1 MVARIW
7 LECVGKSAAK
17 VTNEHVVQTSV
28 QTSVQT
34 LSGPSARK
42 PTDAGRLLVLRSAK
56 SREPPLNG
64 GSLSGAKRRCLAKL
78 DLGIHACKAQV
89 VFQACK
95 LGPDSSGGDAMARGR
110 DQRACRE
117 HRGPAMDRR
126 ASFRAPRALAPE
138 ADRATLALELRL
150 DPASTLRLL
159 P

>member
-28 QTSVQT
+28 PTSVQT

-56 SREPPLNG
+56 SRKPPLNG
-64 GSLSGAKRRCLAKL
+64 GSLRGETEVPCEARPRHSRLQGP
-78 DLGIHACKAQV
+78 G

-95 LGPDSSGGDAMARGR
+95 LGATRLV
-110 DQRACRE
+110 
-117 HRGPAMDRR
+117 RR
-126 ASFRAPRALAPE
+126 
-138 ADRATLALELRL
+138 
-150 DPASTLRLL
+150 
-159 P
+159 